1 VDRIP
6 FRVPHH
12 PFDRPTCRPEPPSL
26 GFFCPSTAS
35 SREPRRE
42 WIVPFHPGSALR
54 FSQPLSGFLASSSST
69 ALFRAATV
77 PGLPPAEPS
86 PREDRA
92 PLSGPLAPPRLST
105 GVRERTARDLVTSGF
120 PDSRA
125 RARSRLVPPLT
136 MGFLSASSRPLPGHP
151 GSRAAEPPDSA
162 SFTRLGA
169 FLPSRIRSWRPGLPL
184 ATSRCSPGPSPLQ
197 RPFQTSDPRPAPT
210 RRPGHGTFTREL
222 RRRGSEDQQP
232 PQPGETSRP
241 PADQE

>member
-1 VDRIP
+1 MDRTP

-26 GFFCPSTAS
+26 GFCCPSTAS
-35 SREPRRE
+35 SREPRME

-77 PGLPPAEPS
+77 PGLPPSEPS
-86 PREDRA
+86 PREDRV
-92 PLSGPLAPPRLST
+92 PLSRLLAPPRSST

-120 PDSRA
+120 PDSHA
-125 RARSRLVPPLT
+125 QARSRLVPPLT
-136 MGFLSASSRPLPGHP
+136 MGSLSAGSRPLPGHP
-151 GSRAAEPPDSA
+151 GPRAAEPPDSA

-169 FLPSRIRSWRPGLPL
+169 LLPSRIRSWRPGLPL

-197 RPFQTSDPRPAPT
+197 RPFQTSDPRPART
-210 RRPGHGTFTREL
+210 RGSAHAPSPESSARDPREL
-222 RRRGSEDQQP
+222 AAPKD
-232 PQPGETSRP
+232 RP
-241 PADQE
+241 TPAAG